1 MRKQIKVSA
10 KSGNKFAFMQ
20 LSDSTGVYE
29 VTVFS
34 DTLARCKDIL
44 EVGKTLL
51 LKVVAE
57 QQDESVR
64 YTVQDIHELDQ
75 SISSKVRDIR
85 IYLTER
91 EAAAKLSDVIKT
103 GSEGMAQISVV
114 VDMRPGIR
122 AKVALPGRWNFSPQL
137 RDAVS
142 RVKGV
147 ADIREN

>member
-1 MRKQIKVSA
+1 
-10 KSGNKFAFMQ
+10 

-34 DTLARCKDIL
+34 DTLARAKDIL

-51 LKVVAE
+51 LKIVAE
-57 QQDESVR
+57 QQDESIR

-75 SISSKVRDIR
+75 SLSSKVRDIR
-85 IYLTER
+85 IYLTDR
-91 EAAAKLSDVIKT
+91 EAAAKLSDIVK
-103 GSEGMAQISVV
+103 GGKEGMSQISVI
-114 VDMRPGIR
+114 VDMRPGVR
-122 AKVALPGRWNFSPQL
+122 AKVSFPGRWNFSPQM

-142 RVKGV
+142 RVRGV